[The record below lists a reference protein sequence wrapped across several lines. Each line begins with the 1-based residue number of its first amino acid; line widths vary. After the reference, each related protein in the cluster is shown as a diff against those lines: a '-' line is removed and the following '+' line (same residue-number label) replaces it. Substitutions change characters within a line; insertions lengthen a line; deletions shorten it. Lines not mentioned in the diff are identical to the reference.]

1 MPTDY
6 SGIFGFMYSIVGESS
21 TSLSTQVKLVVI
33 GDESSGKD
41 LIIEKFFEESS
52 QQTDGSTDEKFK
64 YIEVHSHK
72 VKVVVQTTGNHE
84 KMLSIAPIFFK
95 QAHGIVYVYDTSDK
109 KSFAAIQKL
118 MNKVRDETLDK
129 KSVLLANTQGDRKA
143 GRAVAE
149 QEGRQ
154 KAQDLGVEKYYETN
168 SATGENVKE
177 ALCTL
182 AELIVIQRYKD
193 DGLSSIGGVALNR

>member
-1 MPTDY
+1 MRLLDKQNNSMTKILEGYESTFYMPPIFDVYSVKEMKLEEANKTQMPTDY
-6 SGIFGFMYSIVGESS
+6 SGVFGFMYSIVGESS

-95 QAHGIVYVYDTSDK
+95 
-109 KSFAAIQKL
+109 
-118 MNKVRDETLDK
+118 
-129 KSVLLANTQGDRKA
+129 
-143 GRAVAE
+143 
-149 QEGRQ
+149 
-154 KAQDLGVEKYYETN
+154 
-168 SATGENVKE
+168 
-177 ALCTL
+177 
-182 AELIVIQRYKD
+182 
-193 DGLSSIGGVALNR
+193 